1 MAKPIDKNYLI
12 RTLKDFDEQILQN
25 EYLKNE
31 DYNHVDLENY
41 YTKDEIDDE
50 LASKADLS
58 SIPDVS
64 NFATV
69 EYVNTSIQNISME
82 FENEDIDFS
91 TDY

>member
-12 RTLKDFDEQILQN
+12 RTLRDFDEQILQN
-25 EYLKNE
+25 EYLKSE
-31 DYNHVDLENY
+31 DYNPVDFENY
-41 YTKDEIDDE
+41 YTKDEMDDE